1 MQKLNGREIYVLII
15 LILTT
20 GILLYLTLND
30 ILNDVSSVSKT
41 AEGVVS
47 IRAMDLRTHVK
58 ATLQVIL
65 NMGAIILFWR
75 IKKLGWILAMPILL
89 FYAFLIGY
97 LMTNFGF
104 VDVQTTAIGVSG
116 LVIFLL
122 GVIFL
127 IIPSTMRKYN
137 LKKTSTIPVF
147 IVIALL
153 VFLYFGII

>member
-1 MQKLNGREIYVLII
+1 MQKLNGRELYVLII

-30 ILNDVSSVSKT
+30 ILNDVSSVSKN

-47 IRAMDLRTHVK
+47 IRAMDLRTHIK

-65 NMGAIILFWR
+65 NVGAIILFWR
-75 IKKLGWILAMPILL
+75 IKRLGWILAMPILL

-97 LMTNFGF
+97 LMINFGF
-104 VDVQTTAIGVSG
+104 VDVQTTAVGVSG
-116 LVIFLL
+116 LLVFLL

-127 IIPSTMRKYN
+127 IIPSTMRKYH

-147 IVIALL
+147 IVIGML